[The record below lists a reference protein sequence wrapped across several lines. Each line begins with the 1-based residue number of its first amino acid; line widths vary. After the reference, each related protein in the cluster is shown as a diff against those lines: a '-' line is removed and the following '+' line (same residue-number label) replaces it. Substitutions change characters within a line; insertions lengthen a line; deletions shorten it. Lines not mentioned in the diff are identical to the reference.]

1 MIKIIQNES
10 FPDWVQL
17 IAFNNFV
24 EEFDSK
30 RKALRVA
37 KKLAKENNIGF
48 LSFLGSIVP
57 TE

>member
-37 KKLAKENNIGF
+37 KKLAKENNINF
-48 LSFLGSIVP
+48 LYFLNDIVA
-57 TE
+57 TK

>member
-48 LSFLGSIVP
+48 LSFLGSIVQ